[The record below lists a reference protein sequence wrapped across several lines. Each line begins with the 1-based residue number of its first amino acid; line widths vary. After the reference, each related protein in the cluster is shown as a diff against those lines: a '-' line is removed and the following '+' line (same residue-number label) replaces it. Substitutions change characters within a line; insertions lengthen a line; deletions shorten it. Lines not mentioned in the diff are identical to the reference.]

1 MNRREENKVLNR
13 KSTLSAVL
21 YHAFIIGL
29 GFIMLYPILWMFV
42 SSIKPEAEI
51 FQNAA
56 SLIPSDIKWENYA
69 VGWEGYGQYDFGLFF
84 KNSIIVTS
92 LVVVGTLFSSSL
104 VAYGFARLTFKFQK
118 FLFACLLGTVMLPVQ
133 VVVIPQYILYH
144 KLNWID
150 TFLPLV
156 VPAFVGGAA
165 FFIFL
170 MVQFIRGIPR
180 ELDEAAVIDGCSPF
194 GIFWHVIL
202 PLCKPALITVTIFSF
217 MWTWDDFFT
226 PLIFLQDTSLY
237 TVALGLRGF
246 MDPDAMTA
254 WGPLIAM
261 SSLSLLP
268 QFILFLFC
276 QKYIVKG
283 IATTGIK

>member
-1 MNRREENKVLNR
+1 MLNR